1 MIFFKKAFFIFSGE
15 FKNRIPFLFFLLT
28 LSLFIETLGIGIL
41 IPYFTILLGSDV
53 GETYP
58 IIVPLLNLIGNPDQ
72 KTLTI
77 YGIFAIVIFFFFK
90 SCFQL
95 FANWRLIKFVSDL
108 TADLKNRLFKIYLGS
123 PYGFHTNKNSS
134 DLSKNIQLEVAQFLI
149 FIQSILQLFLELT
162 VITAALIVA
171 ALIEPMGV
179 LVSTIIIGLF
189 VIILGKL
196 LKNRILELGSKRLI
210 IDGQTNRIILES
222 LNAIKEIKISG
233 KESFFSSLL
242 NTRTLEKAKLTS
254 IYNFFNM
261 IPRSFI
267 EFIAVLSLACIIY
280 VSISLGTE
288 LEKILL
294 IMGVFAVAAFKLIPS
309 ANKINTYRNQIL
321 FNRSSVNVL
330 FEEFKNIQIQNK
342 KSKTNRIT
350 NPLSSHVQIDKVF
363 FKYSE
368 NEANILNNISIKIMR
383 GTIIGI
389 IGESGSGKSTLID
402 LILGLYVPVKG
413 KISVDGKNIHD
424 DIRSWQ
430 NTIGYVPQTIN
441 LIDDTLK
448 NNIVLGLNNNEID
461 NRKLEKAIEL
471 SHLKDFINNLKN
483 GLNSQVGEKGVR
495 LSGGQR
501 QRIGI
506 ARALYNNPE
515 VLVLDEATSSLDSK
529 TESEVMKSIDGLI
542 GVKTILLV
550 SHRLSTLKNCNVV
563 YKIKDGLISKTT
575 I

>member
-1 MIFFKKAFFIFSGE
+1 MNYFKKVLFIFSAD
-15 FKNRIPFLFFLLT
+15 FKNRVPFLFFLLT
-28 LSLFIETLGIGIL
+28 ISLFIETLGLGIL

-95 FANWRLIKFVSDL
+95 FANWRLIKFVTDL
-108 TADLKNRLFKIYLGS
+108 TADLKNRLFIIYLHS
-123 PYGFHTNKNSS
+123 PYRFHTNKNSS
-134 DLSKNIQLEVAQFLI
+134 DLSKNIQLEITQFII

-162 VITAALIVA
+162 VISAALIVA
-171 ALIEPMGV
+171 AAIEPLGV

-189 VIILGKL
+189 IIVLGKI
-196 LKNRILELGSKRLI
+196 LKHRILELGSKRLVA
-210 IDGQTNRIILES
+210 DAETNRIILES

-233 KESFFSSLL
+233 KEFFFSNYL
-242 NTRTLEKAKLTS
+242 NSRTFQKAKLTS

-267 EFIAVLSLACIIY
+267 EFIAVFSLACIIY
-280 VSISLGTE
+280 ISISLGTE
-288 LEKILL
+288 SEKILL

-309 ANKINTYRNQIL
+309 ANKINTYRNQIF
-321 FNRSSVNVL
+321 FNISSVDVI
-330 FEEFKNIQIQNK
+330 FEEFKNNQYK
-342 KSKTNRIT
+342 KPINNSSKM
-350 NPLSSHVQIDKVF
+350 LFKSHIKIDKVF
-363 FKYSE
+363 FKYS
-368 NEANILNNISIKIMR
+368 ADGLNILNKISIKVKR
-383 GTIIGI
+383 GSIVGI

-402 LILGLYVPVKG
+402 LILGLYTPNKG
-413 KISVDGKNIHD
+413 RILVDDKNIHD
-424 DIRSWQ
+424 NIRSWQ

-448 NNIVLGLNNNEID
+448 NNIVLGVENIEID
-461 NRKLEKAIEL
+461 NEKLEKAIEL
-471 SHLKDFINNLKN
+471 SLLKNFINNLKN

-515 VLVLDEATSSLDSK
+515 VLVLDEATSSLDTK

-542 GVKTILLV
+542 GMKTILLV